1 MLLKDDSDLRLAIF
15 DFDLVVDE
23 FVEVHLAGRRNRAIL
38 LTCVIHKDL
47 ELGFVDG
54 DGDATLHVFAVVCLG
69 LPELMV
75 ALSCVFPVPH
85 QVLVGLEGLE
95 EVGVVDVEVR
105 HSIT

>member
-1 MLLKDDSDLRLAIF
+1 VLLKEDSNLRLAIF

-23 FVEVHLAGRRNRAIL
+23 FVEVHLAGRRNRAVL

-47 ELGFVDG
+47 ELVFVDG
-54 DGDATLHVFAVVCLG
+54 DSDATHLVLAVVGLG
-69 LPELMV
+69 LPEGIG
-75 ALSCVFPVPH
+75 AFSCVLPVPY

-105 HSIT
+105 HGG